1 MRTTQYAH
9 LTPHDRGNAGA
20 PAQCNSAEAFA
31 RAEIRVDPDGLDDAH
46 YRAAAQFTTKLDV
59 DADWAGSWR
68 SYLVAYADAC
78 GVTIDEPDELHRHLD
93 SEFADAALWLDVAD
107 GAREGL
113 QAIADT
119 GVVLGVVS
127 NADGVM
133 ATRLRE
139 LEILQV
145 GPGLGIEVGC
155 VVDSGA
161 VGVMK
166 PDPRIFEIALTAL
179 GVEAT
184 DAWYIG
190 DMPAFD
196 VVGARRAGLRPFV
209 MDPLGL
215 HRDADYDRVA
225 SLTELAGR
233 IAEAT
238 SVQAS
243 GGTAARASDERFD
256 LASARRAAA
265 RGETALWVGNFL
277 ATPGSDNA
285 VLAAALARQEHWW
298 AGPLSIPVEDLER
311 LAGPETDA
319 LCKVD
324 DEEWGVDIHAMEASI
339 EAGWDPPPLLAEFQD
354 GRLLLQDGNHRY
366 EALVREGAAS
376 AWVLVYFGDRSDRD
390 HFTDARQPEG
400 RG

>member
-1 MRTTQYAH
+1 M
-9 LTPHDRGNAGA
+9 A
-20 PAQCNSAEAFA
+20 PPRAVLFDVGGVFLLPQRARIVDAFA
-31 RAEIRVDPDGLDDAH
+31 RAEIRVDPDRLDDAH
-46 YRAAAQFTTKLDV
+46 YRAAAQFTTTLDV

-78 GVTIDEPDELHRHLD
+78 GVTIDDPDELHRHLD

-107 GAREGL
+107 GARVGL

-133 ATRLRE
+133 ASRLRE

-179 GVEAT
+179 GVEAA

-215 HRDADYDRVA
+215 HHDADYDRVA
-225 SLTELAGR
+225 SLAELAGR
-233 IAEAT
+233 VAEAT
-238 SVQAS
+238 SAGGS
-243 GGTAARASDERFD
+243 AGTAAQASDERFD

-277 ATPGSDNA
+277 ASPGSDNA
-285 VLAAALARQEHWW
+285 VLAAALAQQKHWW
-298 AGPLSIPVEDLER
+298 AGPLSIPVENFER
-311 LAGPETDA
+311 LAGPEADT

-324 DEEWGVDIHAMEASI
+324 DEEWGTDIHAMEASI

-366 EALVREGAAS
+366 EALVQEGATS
-376 AWVLVYFGDRSDRD
+376 AWALVYFDNRPDRD
-390 HFTDARQPEG
+390 RFMDAGQPG
-400 RG
+400 SRC